1 MISSKQISLA
11 LISSLE
17 DGASSDVVLKNFFIF
32 LEKKHLKELL
42 PNIIN
47 SLQLE
52 IKRLEKE
59 KTLHIKSSHTLEEGI
74 IKKIEEYVEKD
85 GKSKTVVTED
95 TDLIGGFTA
104 RYKGMFYDGSVK
116 NSLKELKAILMK

>member
-11 LISSLE
+11 LISSIK
-17 DGASSDVVLKNFFIF
+17 DGASPEVVLKNFVIF
-32 LEKKHLKELL
+32 LEKNHLKELL

-47 SLQLE
+47 SLELE
-52 IKRLEKE
+52 IRRIEKE
-59 KTLHIKSSHTLEEGI
+59 ETLNIKTSHALSENV
-74 IKKIEEYVEKD
+74 IKKIEEYVKKETKN
-85 GKSKTVVTED
+85 KTVIKED
-95 TDLIGGFTA
+95 SDLIGGFTA